1 MPSLETASAAAGGA
15 GEGLPAGKD
24 TWSKVEILNSPGDN
38 SYPIVSFSYMLLYQE
53 LNVIPDMDMEKAK
66 ALLEFAWWAVH
77 EGQELG
83 PALELSLIHI

>member
-1 MPSLETASAAAGGA
+1 
-15 GEGLPAGKD
+15 
-24 TWSKVEILNSPGDN
+24 
-38 SYPIVSFSYMLLYQE
+38 MLLYQE

-83 PALELSLIHI
+83 PALEYVPLPDAAVSINEVTLKSITFNGQPVL